1 MASIDSST
9 GHTTLPSFIP
19 GFGEPTWEVALLYP
33 VQGQWSEF
41 EYLDVTEGTNRLV
54 EFTDG
59 KVEVLEMPTSA
70 HQRILA
76 FLYENLKAFVLAAGL
91 GEVLFATLRVRIRE
105 NKFREPDIIFMK
117 EEHRDRVGD
126 EYWQGAD
133 LVMEVVSN
141 DPESRKRDLVQK
153 PIDYAEG
160 GIPEYWIVDPQEKK
174 ITVLALEGT
183 AYQQHG
189 VFGEGET
196 ATSKLLPG
204 FSVAVTDVF
213 AAAKV

>member
-1 MASIDSST
+1 M
-9 GHTTLPSFIP
+9 
-19 GFGEPTWEVALLYP
+19 
-33 VQGQWSEF
+33 QGQWSEA
-41 EYLDVTEGTNRLV
+41 EYLGITEGTNRLV
-54 EFTDG
+54 ELTDG

-76 FLYENLKAFVLAAGL
+76 FLYEQLKAFVLAASL
-91 GEVLFATLRVRIRE
+91 GEVLFAALRVRIRE
-105 NKFREPDIIFMK
+105 SKFREPDIIFMK
-117 EEHRDRVGD
+117 EEHRDRIGD

-141 DPESRKRDLVQK
+141 DPESRKRDLIQK
-153 PIDYAEG
+153 PLDYAEG

-174 ITVLALEGT
+174 IAVLALAGM

-189 VFGEGET
+189 VFGEGEV
-196 ATSKLLPG
+196 AASKLLAG